1 MEKLLSSDLAA
12 AALLKLFE
20 RTGVQADRIDQVV
33 FGQEMP
39 TTYPN
44 NIGHFAWL
52 KAHLPVEVPGYT
64 VQSNTASGLQALRSA
79 Y

>member
-1 MEKLLSSDLAA
+1 MMNEQKVYLVDTVRTPWGKGRTMEKLLSSDLAA

-39 TTYPN
+39 TT
-44 NIGHFAWL
+44 
-52 KAHLPVEVPGYT
+52 
-64 VQSNTASGLQALRSA
+64 
-79 Y
+79 